1 MGLFHVF
8 KIVQMVLNRAKSL
21 KRLPWYLRGKKG
33 PFWALFHF
41 VAVLKY
47 MFKLWYSWFFL
58 FFLSFFFLG
67 GGGGGGWS
75 SEEGVGVR
83 GNLVLD
89 FSGRNHFN

>member
-58 FFLSFFFLG
+58 FFSFFLFFGGWGGGGSEEG
-67 GGGGGGWS
+67 GGGG
-75 SEEGVGVR
+75 

-89 FSGRNHFN
+89 FSGGNHFN